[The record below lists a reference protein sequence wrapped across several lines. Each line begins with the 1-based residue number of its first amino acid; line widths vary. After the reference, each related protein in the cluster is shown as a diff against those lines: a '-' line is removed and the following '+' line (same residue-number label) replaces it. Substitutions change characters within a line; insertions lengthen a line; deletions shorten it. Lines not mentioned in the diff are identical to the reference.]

1 MGYLR
6 NLFLM
11 RCSTVCGLVCG
22 LFICLGPSAGIAQS
36 TSASPKSADP
46 ATGADL
52 DKVIAQLNAAAVK
65 FHSAQADFSW
75 DVYQAVVQDHD
86 IQTGTTYFERGSGT
100 TQMAAEVKQ
109 ENNRPAP
116 KYVVY
121 NGSQVQF
128 YQPEIKQ
135 MTIFRAGAN
144 RSQAE
149 SFLTLGFGGSGT
161 ELQANWEVTPLG
173 REMMNGVEVVK
184 LDLKPKAAN
193 VQNTFTHVTIWVDP
207 SRAISLKQIFFAPS
221 GDLRTVTYSN
231 IRYNQPIPKEVFHIK
246 VAPGTT
252 IQTK

>member
-1 MGYLR
+1 MGCLR
-6 NLFLM
+6 NLFIAI
-11 RCSTVCGLVCG
+11 CSLV
-22 LFICLGPSAGIAQS
+22 ICLGPSQGIAQ
-36 TSASPKSADP
+36 TAPASPA
-46 ATGADL
+46 GADL

-109 ENNRPAP
+109 ENNTPAP
-116 KYVVY
+116 KYIVY
-121 NGSQVQF
+121 NGSELQF

-135 MTIFRAGAN
+135 ITIFHTSAN

-161 ELQANWEVTPLG
+161 ELQANWDVTLLG
-173 REMMNGVEVVK
+173 RETMNGAQVAK

-193 VQNTFTHVTIWVDP
+193 VQNTFTHVNIWVDP
-207 SRAISLKQIFFAPS
+207 ARAISLKQIFFTPS

-231 IRYNQPIPKEVFHIK
+231 IRYNQKIPEEVFHIK

-252 IQTK
+252 VQTK